1 MFCLRVSAASS
12 ADSTEECTAA
22 IQCLLNVFHALHPS
36 HAASASAKAALM
48 PLLLP
53 LLVDHLDRAPQCI
66 VAVLALATQQ
76 AQLFKANVVSGKKTN
91 EGPSI
96 DHVAIRLAHDSLH
109 SHARISF
116 SLPFCVLLYDRTV
129 LRPFFPSIIVRV
141 CSAA

>member
-1 MFCLRVSAASS
+1 MGLNRFCFCAFFFCSFFSFSAASS

-36 HAASASAKAALM
+36 HPASAVAKESLL

-76 AQLFKANVVSGKKTN
+76 AQLFKANVVSETKTCARRSKGVWCCD
-91 EGPSI
+91 EALARFTSA
-96 DHVAIRLAHDSLH
+96 HMHAFFFFLLLFAI
-109 SHARISF
+109 
-116 SLPFCVLLYDRTV
+116 
-129 LRPFFPSIIVRV
+129 FFRH
-141 CSAA
+141 